1 MQTHHQ
7 NASPLTALAL
17 LPLLAASARAQEAD
31 AQAPREPKP
40 AVVSDPADYAPRPRA
55 ERAASRAGDQGAPH
69 RTPIEGVDDG
79 VPLPEPERVRADAA
93 GDVLEAPPSGDP
105 YFLGFAAGRYY
116 PPADER
122 ISGELLAALRSKPV
136 DERGDARTYAFA
148 LLSKRISAA
157 RVAQLEAAGARVL
170 GFHPH
175 YALKLAFEPEALAE
189 LAALDFVRWIGPAP
203 RWQKLHPRLVARA
216 ESARDGESL
225 EVWINVFESDVG
237 PDSTR
242 TPLGSSGS
250 GAPEGVVNERGPDD
264 ALAAWR
270 VQSNGWQQRALEAA
284 GVRIVEYDERL
295 RAFRAVLAPAA
306 LESVSALDF
315 VQFLESFERPRADHD
330 ESTPMVQADYTR
342 TFNDGG
348 TNSVALAGVIDSG
361 TDFQHTMLNHVF
373 YRWSD
378 FTAENDGTEDTCGH
392 GSHVSGTVFGLPSA
406 ADDEHAGCAPG
417 LGWGA
422 SGRVRST
429 KFFDALCD
437 PASVTN
443 SQLYA
448 TMRSSYTDSNGVVS
462 GRPHVINCSWGVA
475 AGTSA
480 FVGSE
485 ADARTLDAEV
495 WDNSQLY
502 VFSAGN
508 SGPGASTVGL
518 PAVAKN
524 ALTVANVLDHFD
536 SGVGFPGTLWTSSS
550 RGPAGDGRWK
560 PNIAAPGRWITSADS
575 ETGSGYTEKS
585 GTSMAAPHVAGVAA
599 QLVDRHSFLRYQPQR
614 IASLLMASAMTN
626 DDQLLTNES
635 DAHLDLYGAG
645 RLQALKA
652 VIPSNLDWEWFN
664 WNATQDASGFEWAD
678 FFVDPSVTRIVVCM
692 HYVEDQCSA
701 GASSALVNDF
711 DLYIDDPADGITSA
725 GNSGDFLAQ
734 QSSRDNTEIRILD
747 NPSDGY
753 WRWKVWPDSVV
764 SSARVSVTVGLIYGD
779 TTPEGQLTLSAD
791 DVFVQPNQ
799 PLTITANVTN
809 PEYFASNIHLDSAG
823 HTGAVLESASVT
835 LDDGAVAELSDNVN
849 GGFDLTLGSL
859 RTLDS
864 KQASW
869 RVRWLSD
876 GVRNWSVTARSDNWV
891 DRTAQIAITV
901 DGTPPG
907 VATNLV
913 STTHTPNV
921 WSSATSISYSW
932 TAATDALAGVDGY
945 GVFTSASAG
954 APGATKD
961 IEQVTTYSETLGNG
975 SWFFNL
981 RAVDNSGNWSTS
993 FASAGPFRID
1003 ALAPTQPG
1011 AISSSTHAVGVQSC
1025 STSVQ
1030 LAWSAASDAH
1040 SGLAGYVGVWDT
1052 SPTTDPTGTA
1062 NLSAGS
1068 TSLLSSIGSSTSA
1081 RYFHLR
1087 AIDVAGNRGPTRHF
1101 GPVLA
1106 NSVSVSTYCTGKTNS
1121 LGCVP
1126 AIGTNGAQPSRSA
1139 GAFTVTC
1146 TNVLNQKFGLLFF
1159 GAAPLNSPFQGGTLC
1174 VAAPTQRTG
1183 SANSGGATSGNSCTG
1198 AYGFQF
1204 TTAQMAVFGLDPGE
1218 TVYAQWWMRDPASP
1232 STTGL
1237 SNARRFTVCQ

>member
-1 MQTHHQ
+1 MQTHLQ
-7 NASPLTALAL
+7 SPSPLTALAL
-17 LPLLAASARAQEAD
+17 LPLLAAPARTQETD
-31 AQAPREPKP
+31 AQAPRAPKP
-40 AVVSDPADYAPRPRA
+40 AVVSDPAVYAPRPRV
-55 ERAASRAGDQGAPH
+55 ERAASRAGDQGAPQ
-69 RTPIEGVDDG
+69 RTPIEGLDDS
-79 VPLPEPERVRADAA
+79 VPLPEPERVLAGAA
-93 GDVLEAPPSGDP
+93 GDVIEAPPSGDP

-122 ISGELLAALRSKPV
+122 ISADLLAALRSQPV
-136 DERGDARTYAFA
+136 DGRGDERTYAFA
-148 LLSKRISAA
+148 LLSKRISAE

-203 RWQKLHPRLVARA
+203 RWQKLHPRLSARA
-216 ESARDGESL
+216 EAARDGESL
-225 EVWINVFESDVG
+225 EVWINVFESDLG
-237 PDSTR
+237 PDATR

-284 GVRIVEYDERL
+284 GVRIVEYDEVL
-295 RAFRAVLAPAA
+295 HAFRAALPPAA
-306 LESVSALDF
+306 LESVSGLDF
-315 VQFLESFERPRADHD
+315 VQFIESFERPQPGHD
-330 ESTPMVQADYTR
+330 ESTPMIQADYTR

-348 TNSVALAGVIDSG
+348 ANNAALAGVIDSG
-361 TDFQHTMLNHVF
+361 TDFQHSMLNHVF

-378 FTAENDGTEDTCGH
+378 FTAANDGTEDVCGH
-392 GSHVSGTVFGLPSA
+392 GSHVSGTVFGLPNA

-429 KFFDALCD
+429 KFFDELCD

-448 TMRSSYTDSNGVVS
+448 TMRSTYTDSNGVVS

-475 AGTSA
+475 AGSTA

-524 ALTVANVLDHFD
+524 ALTVGNVLDHFD

-599 QLVDRHSFLRYQPQR
+599 QIVDRHSFLRYQPQR
-614 IASLLMASAMTN
+614 IASLLMASAMT
-626 DDQLLTNES
+626 DGDQLLTNES
-635 DAHLDLYGAG
+635 DPHLDEYGAG

-664 WNATQDASGFEWAD
+664 WNATQDATGFEWAD
-678 FFVDPSVTRIVVCM
+678 FFVDSSVTRIVVCM

-747 NPSDGY
+747 NPSDGF

-791 DVFVQPNQ
+791 DVFVQPSQ

-809 PEYFASNIHLDSAG
+809 PEYFASNIHLDSFG

-869 RVRWLSD
+869 RVRWASE

-901 DGTPPG
+901 DGTAPG

-921 WSSATSISYSW
+921 WSSATSISYAW
-932 TAATDALAGVDGY
+932 TAATDALAGIDGY

-1011 AISSSTHAVGVQSC
+1011 AISSSTHTVGVQSC

-1030 LAWSAASDAH
+1030 LAWSAASDTH

-1052 SPTTDPTGTA
+1052 SPTTDPAGAA
-1062 NLSAGS
+1062 NLPAGATS
-1068 TSLLSSIGSSTSA
+1068 TSSSIGSSTSA

-1087 AIDVAGNRGPTRHF
+1087 AIDAAGNRGPTRHF

-1106 NSVSVSTYCTGKTNS
+1106 NSASVSTYCTGKTNS

-1126 AIGTNGAQPSRSA
+1126 AIGTSGVQPSRSA
-1139 GAFTVTC
+1139 GTFTVTC

-1159 GAAPLNSPFQGGTLC
+1159 GAAPLSSPFQGGTLC

-1198 AYGFQF
+1198 AYAFQF
-1204 TTAQMAVFGLDPGE
+1204 TTGQMSVFGLDPGE

-1237 SNARRFTVCQ
+1237 SNALKFTVCQ